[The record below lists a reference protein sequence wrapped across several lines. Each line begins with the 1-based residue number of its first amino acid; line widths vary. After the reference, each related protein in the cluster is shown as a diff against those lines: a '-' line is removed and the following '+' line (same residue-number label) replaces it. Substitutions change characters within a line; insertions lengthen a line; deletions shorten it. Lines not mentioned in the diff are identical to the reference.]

1 VVNRRH
7 RVVRRVATTLV
18 GLSGAVVVFGDK
30 ITRRPL
36 SLVHRQSV
44 KHQVRMVTMQ
54 AIEVS
59 ETGGPEVLRNVEKPT
74 PSPGPGEVLIKA
86 EAIGVNFVDTYFRSG
101 SYPHELPFVLGAE
114 VGGTV
119 EALGDGVT
127 ALRLGDRVATADA
140 VGAYAEYCIAAA
152 DVVASLPDGVATDVA
167 AAAILKGMKAHLLIK
182 SVYPVRESDTV
193 LLHAGAGGVGLI
205 LTQWATSLGAR
216 VITTASTT
224 EKAELSRKAGAV
236 DVLSYPDDP
245 QKFSAKIRALTDG
258 KGVAAAFDGVGKSSF
273 DASLASLAIRGTL
286 ALFGAAS
293 GPVPPF
299 DPQRLNAAGS
309 VYLTRP
315 SRPHFMRTREEFA
328 WRTGELFTAIA
339 AGTIQVTV
347 SRRYP
352 LQEAAQAHRDLEG
365 RKTVGSVVLRP

>member
-1 VVNRRH
+1 MH
-7 RVVRRVATTLV
+7 
-18 GLSGAVVVFGDK
+18 
-30 ITRRPL
+30 
-36 SLVHRQSV
+36 
-44 KHQVRMVTMQ
+44 
-54 AIEVS
+54 AIEVT
-59 ETGGPEVLRNVEKPT
+59 ETGGPEVLRNVEQPT
-74 PSPGPGEVLIKA
+74 PAPGPGEVLIKA

-101 SYPHELPFVLGAE
+101 AYPHELPFVLGAE

-127 ALRLGDRVATADA
+127 ALRVGDRVATADA
-140 VGAYAEYCIAAA
+140 VGAYAEYCIARAN
-152 DVVASLPDGVATDVA
+152 VVAPVPDGVSTDVA
-167 AAAILKGMKAHLLIK
+167 AAAILKGMTAHLLIK
-182 SVYPVRESDTV
+182 SIFSVGEGDAV

-205 LTQWATSLGAR
+205 LTQWATRLGAR
-216 VITTASTT
+216 VITTASTA
-224 EKAELSRKAGAV
+224 EKAELSRRAGAV

-245 QKFSAKIRALTDG
+245 QKFGANIRALTDG
-258 KGVAAAFDGVGKSSF
+258 KGVAAVYDGVGKSTF

-315 SRPHFMRTREEFA
+315 SRPHFMRTREEFT
-328 WRTGELFTAIA
+328 WRTGELFNAIA
-339 AGTIQVTV
+339 EGSIQVTV
-347 SRRYP
+347 SMRYP

-365 RKTVGSVVLRP
+365 RKTVGSVVLTPSAG